1 MRALVRFAARLSTL
15 VAAVALLVIGSPTS
29 ASAQCVAPT
38 YNGGLPVRAG
48 NCPEG
53 VAGGASG
60 LVWAVVV
67 LAVGVWL
74 VRALS
79 RSRSAA
85 DAELGL
91 IDEVFGQEERTE
103 AGEGQ

>member
-1 MRALVRFAARLSTL
+1 MTSVARIGVRLFAL
-15 VAAVALLVIGSPTS
+15 VAAVALLVLGSPSS

-48 NCPEG
+48 SCPEG

-60 LVWAVVV
+60 LAWAVVV
-67 LAVGVWL
+67 LAVGVWV

-91 IDEVFGQEERTE
+91 IDEVFGQEEQAE
-103 AGEGQ
+103 SGEGQ